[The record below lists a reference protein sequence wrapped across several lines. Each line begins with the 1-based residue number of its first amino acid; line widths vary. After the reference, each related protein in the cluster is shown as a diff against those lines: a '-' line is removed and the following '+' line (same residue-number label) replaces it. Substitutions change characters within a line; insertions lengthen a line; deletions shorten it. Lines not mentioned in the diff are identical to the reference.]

1 VKAAVVTAVAC
12 HPVAVGIDE
21 RKVILVALAP
31 EVGVIDAPPP
41 SGTLPAGQVTL
52 AATLVP
58 FAGFAA
64 VVVVACTTWRP
75 ETPGAPVGPC
85 GPVAPWGPWGPVSP

>member
-1 VKAAVVTAVAC
+1 VTIRLYVTTAQIAWTVTEAVVPPVKAAVVTAVAC

-21 RKVILVALAP
+21 RKVIRVALAP
-31 EVGVIDAPPP
+31 EVGVIDPPPP
-41 SGTLPAGQVTL
+41 SGTLPVGQFTL

-64 VVVVACTTWRP
+64 VVVVACTT
-75 ETPGAPVGPC
+75 
-85 GPVAPWGPWGPVSP
+85 